1 MATVLTRADS
11 FTPLKKNHE
20 YFSDFI
26 NSFAKTP
33 IGDQLGRATNEQ
45 AVNQSLRNLIKTN
58 IGERLYQ
65 PGIGSNIYASLF
77 ELHTQPLMNAMKFYI
92 ENTIK
97 NNERRV
103 NLISVNIESPIKTYD
118 IMDNSSRDE
127 NTLTVTLVYNLIN
140 NPRIITYPITLKRI
154 R

>member
-1 MATVLTRADS
+1 MATTLTRADS
-11 FTPLKKNHE
+11 FTPLKRKQE
-20 YFSDFI
+20 FFSDFL

-33 IGDQLGRATNEQ
+33 IGEQLGRVTNEQ
-45 AVNQSLRNLIKTN
+45 AVNQALRNLVKTN

-77 ELHTQPLMNAMKFYI
+77 ELNTPPLINAMEFYI

-103 NLISVNIESPIKTYD
+103 NLVSVKVQSTLQIYNGIKTVRD
-118 IMDNSSRDE
+118 DNS
-127 NTLTVTLVYNLIN
+127 LTVTLVYNLIN
-140 NPRIITYPITLKRI
+140 NPELITYNIILKRI